1 MKTMHS
7 STELQAMPF
16 IPVVS
21 LYVPGISLE
30 QNITLFSLFLNT
42 VLRDGFKIRPLMSFM
57 NSMQPSHSYYHPLM
71 KLFKETLSHCAYHV
85 AKSNNFGDNIV
96 FFVTTES
103 WGPSI
108 LRLICQLYLWTLGLC
123 CVYISVSFTRICIN
137 LEDHCYFVAFLPK
150 KVSKS
155 TVQFQ

>member
-1 MKTMHS
+1 MIKYGKHGRSGHLAQYCLTLSSHLVQYCPTLSRSKVSHYVRPIEAVTFMKTMHS

-30 QNITLFSLFLNT
+30 QNISLFRLFSNT

-71 KLFKETLSHCAYHV
+71 KLFKVSHCI
-85 AKSNNFGDNIV
+85 S
-96 FFVTTES
+96 
-103 WGPSI
+103 
-108 LRLICQLYLWTLGLC
+108 LC
-123 CVYISVSFTRICIN
+123 LLCSQI
-137 LEDHCYFVAFLPK
+137 
-150 KVSKS
+150 
-155 TVQFQ
+155 Q